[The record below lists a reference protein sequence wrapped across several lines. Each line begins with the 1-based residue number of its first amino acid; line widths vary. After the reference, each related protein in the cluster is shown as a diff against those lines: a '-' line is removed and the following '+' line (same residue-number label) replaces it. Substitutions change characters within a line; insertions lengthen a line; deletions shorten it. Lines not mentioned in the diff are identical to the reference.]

1 MNVLLY
7 QPPGAYSSLSSLLTI
22 FYHNTCAV
30 FICQDTNT
38 NSAICTFLS
47 PCLQLGLTRI
57 TNSAIVNLQTLINNP
72 ELCHE
77 LLELILGYIIFICP
91 FDEFKL
97 GLHKYTFQNRCNEQP
112 ELVLGDEST
121 KIFLCAGGDA
131 NDVSDDMKEFL
142 EWLTTGK
149 TGQCELV
156 NNLDHA
162 IQKARD
168 HEEWRLEYMT
178 LLMRDQEMMKKGRE
192 EGRLYE
198 IFSSVQEGDYSIVRG
213 AQKAEM
219 TIEQFEKAMT
229 EAGYK
234 LPANS

>member
-1 MNVLLY
+1 M
-7 QPPGAYSSLSSLLTI
+7 QTRYSISTKT
-22 FYHNTCAV
+22 H
-30 FICQDTNT
+30 
-38 NSAICTFLS
+38 TFKIQRS
-47 PCLQLGLTRI
+47 
-57 TNSAIVNLQTLINNP
+57 
-72 ELCHE
+72 
-77 LLELILGYIIFICP
+77 YIIFICP

-156 NNLDHA
+156 NNLDLA

-192 EGRLYE
+192 EGRNQT
-198 IFSSVQEGDYSIVRG
+198 IFSYVHKGRI
-213 AQKAEM
+213 
-219 TIEQFEKAMT
+219 TIEEGVKSLLNHQYFTPYFIRYFVWITTLSNTESICIRFEHIYIRIGFACRIF
-229 EAGYK
+229 
-234 LPANS
+234 L